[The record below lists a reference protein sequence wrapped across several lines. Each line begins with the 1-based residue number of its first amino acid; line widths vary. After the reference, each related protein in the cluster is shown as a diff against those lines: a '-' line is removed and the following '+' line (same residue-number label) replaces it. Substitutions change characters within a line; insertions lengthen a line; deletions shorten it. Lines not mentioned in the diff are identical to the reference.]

1 MVKKLFR
8 FAAAATLML
17 LLLVVVFL
25 VIPGLGRVDDPGLEP
40 AFDQDAASPPPRSTA
55 SLPNPQRTAFFG
67 DLHVHTSF
75 STDAYIFGVRTLP
88 EDAYIFAKG
97 GTIEHG
103 AGYPIRLSQPLDF
116 LAVTD
121 HAEYLGTARAASPDI
136 PTSRK
141 QLRALLKTGNRFE
154 FTKYWLQSVIAL
166 TGKGFGFVGANPEV
180 EASAWSETI
189 AAAERH
195 NDPGFFTAF
204 IGYEW
209 SSLGIHR
216 NVVYGSGEVA
226 ARPFSS
232 IDSNQP
238 QDLWRELES
247 QNEAGQSVIA
257 IPHNMNESG
266 GRMYPADA
274 IEELV
279 WTSEEAMLR
288 RRIEPVS
295 EIYQIKGTS
304 ETHPKLSPRDP
315 FADFEIV
322 DLPGYRGGKPGA
334 GGAYARD
341 ALRTGLEIFAAK
353 GWNPYVFGFVG
364 STDSHNA
371 SSPVEE
377 NKHHGKLPL
386 LDGSAAIRSGEAIL
400 LPRSQTPGGT
410 WGGGGLAGIWAE
422 ENTRSS
428 LFSALRRRETF
439 ATSGP
444 RIAVRLFGG
453 WGLEARW
460 LEENN
465 PAARAYAAGVPMG
478 ADLPPRENDAAP
490 RFLLWALKDPAA
502 AHLDRLQIIK
512 GWVDASG
519 ESFERVYDL
528 AASGGREID
537 PASGFYPPVG
547 STVDI
552 ADASYTNT
560 IGSTTLKAY
569 WIDPD
574 FDPTQSA
581 FYYARVLE
589 IPTPRMSTY
598 DAKTLGIDAPEPAT
612 IQERAAT
619 SAIFYWGK

>member
-1 MVKKLFR
+1 
-8 FAAAATLML
+8 
-17 LLLVVVFL
+17 
-25 VIPGLGRVDDPGLEP
+25 
-40 AFDQDAASPPPRSTA
+40 
-55 SLPNPQRTAFFG
+55 
-67 DLHVHTSF
+67 
-75 STDAYIFGVRTLP
+75 
-88 EDAYIFAKG
+88 
-97 GTIEHG
+97 
-103 AGYPIRLSQPLDF
+103 
-116 LAVTD
+116 
-121 HAEYLGTARAASPDI
+121 
-136 PTSRK
+136 
-141 QLRALLKTGNRFE
+141 
-154 FTKYWLQSVIAL
+154 
-166 TGKGFGFVGANPEV
+166 
-180 EASAWSETI
+180 
-189 AAAERH
+189 
-195 NDPGFFTAF
+195 
-204 IGYEW
+204 
-209 SSLGIHR
+209 
-216 NVVYGSGEVA
+216 
-226 ARPFSS
+226 
-232 IDSNQP
+232 
-238 QDLWRELES
+238 
-247 QNEAGQSVIA
+247 
-257 IPHNMNESG
+257 
-266 GRMYPADA
+266 
-274 IEELV
+274 
-279 WTSEEAMLR
+279 MLR

-322 DLPGYRGGKPGA
+322 DLPGYRGVKPAA

-478 ADLPPRENDAAP
+478 GDLPPREIDTAP

-502 AHLDRLQIIK
+502 GNLDRLQIIK

-519 ESFERVYDL
+519 QSFERVYDL